1 LSARAVREFCLE
13 RRPSGNFKTPI
24 GDEKVYGQKVSAK
37 FIHFYV
43 AVGMP
48 VTRHPPHRS
57 VYNHNR
63 LYLTNFIDINNNNKY
78 ALWKCGKTIDFSNKL
93 PNITAFVILWF
104 FHKTGK
110 TGCLQLW
117 KNHFLFSYLYSTIER
132 VDYGDYGDCR
142 PFNLKPKEWTM
153 GRQKYFRFNIQ
164 QQIQS
169 LQYKNKY
176 FYLKNINISRYGLC
190 LAEAELLA
198 ELANDYYQNQLLDV
212 PENNFAISLY
222 QNFHSNKKQN
232 LQSLTRKTVTI
243 PAFSHYELDI
253 YLQYGLKALQS
264 HRIVN
269 ILDSIAFQN
278 SKIDIN
284 LLAKIVNITPKS
296 IRERLIPFFKMG
308 VGFPS
313 LTYLSDKWFRFKKTP
328 VFRYAKALKEFF
340 IENKTEEEIMEK
352 LLISKMEWCALLFN
366 FFQFSYAHYAQK
378 PFAQLHLH
386 LLAPLQEEISTLT
399 KDIIAT
405 SRYTEYSRLYP
416 RIKIKIQNGTDT
428 GPDIDI
434 STDTASDFDTAWK
447 ADSADS
453 AGSAGSAGRKDAFY
467 NVLKH
472 YFSFSNALICDY
484 LSFLHKE
491 VSQTNKNRKDGEIIY
506 YAVSQDTIP
515 GTPLSNSEMVP
526 IKLTIF
532 SSGDTSPDSPYHT
545 NTRKWNK
552 AQRYAIQAQN
562 QKATLSQYDLA
573 FLLGVSISVVK
584 NLMKKHRESD
594 NDSDSDKVI
603 PTRGNMHDIGPGISH
618 AEKIIKL
625 YLEGHT
631 ETEIKFKTAH
641 SYESIEN
648 YLRKFTKVVGLT
660 DMGLNLNQIRMSA
673 KMTYNL
679 AAKFLEIYERYNTE
693 EYGWILAKIRNNF
706 NQTIRV
712 RENGNGN
719 GNGNGDGDGDGDGD
733 GKKKILKIKRRTRL

>member
-1 LSARAVREFCLE
+1 
-13 RRPSGNFKTPI
+13 
-24 GDEKVYGQKVSAK
+24 
-37 FIHFYV
+37 
-43 AVGMP
+43 M
-48 VTRHPPHRS
+48 
-57 VYNHNR
+57 
-63 LYLTNFIDINNNNKY
+63 
-78 ALWKCGKTIDFSNKL
+78 
-93 PNITAFVILWF
+93 
-104 FHKTGK
+104 
-110 TGCLQLW
+110 
-117 KNHFLFSYLYSTIER
+117 
-132 VDYGDYGDCR
+132 
-142 PFNLKPKEWTM
+142 
-153 GRQKYFRFNIQ
+153 
-164 QQIQS
+164 
-169 LQYKNKY
+169 
-176 FYLKNINISRYGLC
+176 SRYGLC
-190 LAEAELLA
+190 IAEAELLA
-198 ELANDYYQNQLLDV
+198 EIANDYYQNVLLEI
-212 PENNFAISLY
+212 PENCFSISLY

-232 LQSLTRKTVTI
+232 LQLLPRKTVTI

-253 YLQYGLKALQS
+253 YLQCGLKALQN

-308 VGFPS
+308 VRFPS
-313 LTYLSDKWFRFKKTP
+313 LTYLSDKWLTFTKTP
-328 VFRYAKALKEFF
+328 VFRYSKALKDFF
-340 IENKTEEEIMEK
+340 IENKNEKEIMEK
-352 LLISKMEWCALLFN
+352 LLISKMEWCGLLFN
-366 FFQFSYAHYAQK
+366 FFQFSYGQKSFAFAHL
-378 PFAQLHLH
+378 PG
-386 LLAPLQEEISTLT
+386 PLSAEISALT
-399 KDIIAT
+399 NDIIAT

-416 RIKIKIQNGTDT
+416 RINTQKDT
-428 GPDIDI
+428 GTGT
-434 STDTASDFDTAWK
+434 STAFDFDTET
-447 ADSADS
+447 D
-453 AGSAGSAGRKDAFY
+453 GSERKEVFY
-467 NVLKH
+467 NILKH

-491 VSQTNKNRKDGEIIY
+491 ASQSNKNRKDGEIIY
-506 YAVSQDTIP
+506 YAISQNTIS

-532 SSGDTSPDSPYHT
+532 SSDDTSPDSPYHT

-552 AQRYAIQAQN
+552 AQRYAIQAQS

-584 NLMKKHRESD
+584 NLMKKHS
-594 NDSDSDKVI
+594 DSDSYINNVTPI

-679 AAKFLEIYERYNTE
+679 AAKFREIYEKYNTE
-693 EYGWILAKIRNNF
+693 EYGWIMAKIRNNF
-706 NQTIRV
+706 SQTV
-712 RENGNGN
+712 KANKNEDGNGN
-719 GNGNGDGDGDGDGD
+719 GNGN
-733 GKKKILKIKRRTRL
+733 GKKKILKIKRRT

>member
-1 LSARAVREFCLE
+1 L
-13 RRPSGNFKTPI
+13 P
-24 GDEKVYGQKVSAK
+24 
-37 FIHFYV
+37 
-43 AVGMP
+43 
-48 VTRHPPHRS
+48 
-57 VYNHNR
+57 
-63 LYLTNFIDINNNNKY
+63 DINVFPMRWIFHNSHHPIVDC
-78 ALWKCGKTIDFSNKL
+78 CGKTTS
-93 PNITAFVILWF
+93 F
-104 FHKTGK
+104 FHPIRVKLYQK
-110 TGCLQLW
+110 IEKSLQKRIL
-117 KNHFLFSYLYSTIER
+117 I
-132 VDYGDYGDCR
+132 
-142 PFNLKPKEWTM
+142 LKVKEVTM
-153 GRQKYFRFNIQ
+153 GRPKYFRANIKD
-164 QQIQS
+164 QINS
-169 LQYKNKY
+169 LQYKSKY

-198 ELANDYYQNQLLDV
+198 EIANHYYQNELLEI
-212 PENNFAISLY
+212 PENCFTISLY

-232 LQSLTRKTVTI
+232 LLSLPRKTVTI

-253 YLQYGLKALQS
+253 YLQYGLKALQN

-296 IRERLIPFFKMG
+296 IRERLISFLKMG

-313 LTYLSDKWFRFKKTP
+313 LTYLSDKWFTSTSTSTSTKTP
-328 VFRYAKALKEFF
+328 LFRYAKALKDFF
-340 IENKTEEEIMEK
+340 IENKNEGEIMQK
-352 LLISKMEWCALLFN
+352 LLISKMEWCGLLFN
-366 FFQFSYAHYAQK
+366 FFQFSYAQK
-378 PFAQLHLH
+378 PSAFAKLNLHLPAQL
-386 LLAPLQEEISTLT
+386 AEEISTLT

-405 SRYTEYSRLYP
+405 PRYIEYSRLYP
-416 RIKIKIQNGTDT
+416 RINIQNGTGT
-428 GPDIDI
+428 GTGTGT
-434 STDTASDFDTAWK
+434 SSDSDTAWNVVSSK
-447 ADSADS
+447 SD
-453 AGSAGSAGRKDAFY
+453 RKDAFC

-484 LSFLHKE
+484 LCFLHKE
-491 VSQTNKNRKDGEIIY
+491 ASQDNKNRKDGEIIY
-506 YAVSQDTIP
+506 YAVSQDTIS

-532 SSGDTSPDSPYHT
+532 SSDDTSPDSPYHT

-552 AQRYAIQAQN
+552 AQRYAIQAQS

-584 NLMKKHRESD
+584 NLMKKHI
-594 NDSDSDKVI
+594 DSDSDSENDNDNGKLIPI

-618 AEKIIKL
+618 AQKIIKL

-679 AAKFLEIYERYNTE
+679 AAKFREIYEKYNTE
-693 EYGWILAKIRNNF
+693 EYGWIMAKIRNNF
-706 NQTIRV
+706 SQTV
-712 RENGNGN
+712 KLKENA
-719 GNGNGDGDGDGDGD
+719 NGDGDENGNE
-733 GKKKILKIKRRTRL
+733 KKKILKIKRRT